1 MNGGLSISITRR
13 RMAREQ
19 RGASYSVVTI
29 KTMLVQD
36 VLYAKEKQMLQM
48 ITQSFY
54 TQSFYT
60 QTLLHTDDFTH
71 RPFRT
76 QRLLH
81 RSTFTHRRFY
91 TQTLWH
97 TDPFTHKHFKRRR
110 VYTQTLLHKSNCTD
124 PLTGPTKL
132 AKKPQFWTLEPHFV
146 RKGCRRTNQTRK
158 NHQLLT
164 LVSCQKVAAEG
175 CKNTRTSFRA
185 KELPPKR

>member
-1 MNGGLSISITRR
+1 
-13 RMAREQ
+13 MAREQ

-36 VLYAKEKQMLQM
+36 VWYAKEKQMLQM

-81 RSTFTHRRFY
+81 RSTFTHRRSY

-110 VYTQTLLHKSNCTD
+110 VYTQTLLHKSNCTRRPFD
-124 PLTGPTKL
+124 
-132 AKKPQFWTLEPHFV
+132 
-146 RKGCRRTNQTRK
+146 RTNQTHK
-158 NHQLLT
+158 KTSVLD
-164 LVSCQKVAAEG
+164 
-175 CKNTRTSFRA
+175 TRTSFRA
-185 KELPPKR
+185 KGLPSDEPNSQKPSVFDTRFVPKGCRRRM